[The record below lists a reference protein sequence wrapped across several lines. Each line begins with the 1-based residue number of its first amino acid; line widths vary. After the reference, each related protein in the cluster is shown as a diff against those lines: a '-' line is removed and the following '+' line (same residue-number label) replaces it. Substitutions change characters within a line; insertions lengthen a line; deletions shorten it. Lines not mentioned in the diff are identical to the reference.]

1 MANAN
6 MTMTVKLASADRKL
20 LERIARA
27 LEKAN
32 GVSYVA
38 NVPGYRD
45 VEQELEERERSMT
58 DEYPTCVNCG
68 GRIQKINFA
77 LGPEWRHW
85 PTPHGN
91 YRTNEMYR
99 YCQSAALVA
108 TPKSEEQEQ

>member
-1 MANAN
+1 
-6 MTMTVKLASADRKL
+6 
-20 LERIARA
+20 
-27 LEKAN
+27 
-32 GVSYVA
+32 
-38 NVPGYRD
+38 
-45 VEQELEERERSMT
+45 MT

-91 YRTNEMYR
+91 YRTNELYR

-108 TPKSEEQEQ
+108 TPKSGDPS